1 MPYVASGAHALGVES
16 LDFVAGIRHRI
27 RPDGNATSI
36 VRLGETE
43 ADVPG
48 LRRYDDN
55 YAAREVGPK
64 C

>member
-16 LDFVAGIRHRI
+16 LGLVAGVQHRI
-27 RPDGNATSI
+27 RPNGNETSI

-43 ADVPG
+43 ADAPG